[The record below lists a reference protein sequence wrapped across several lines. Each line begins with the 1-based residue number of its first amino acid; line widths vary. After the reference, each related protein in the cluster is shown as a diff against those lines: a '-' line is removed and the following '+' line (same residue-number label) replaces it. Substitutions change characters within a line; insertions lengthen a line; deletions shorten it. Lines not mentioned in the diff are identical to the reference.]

1 MNVRGNL
8 PATLFLT
15 LLVPAV
21 FAGDVEHQAA
31 FFEAKV
37 RPLLVARCYECHST
51 EAGKSKG
58 GLLLDSR
65 DALRKGGESG
75 PVLDLEHPELSPLLV
90 AVRRENA
97 DTAMPPKEPL
107 ARAEVAVLEE
117 WIRSGAF
124 DPRSGGVALDPMEK
138 RLEEARAHWAFLPLH
153 KKQGPEVRPSRW
165 VRTPLDAFVLAGFE
179 KLGLQPAPEADP
191 RTVLKRL
198 SLDITGLLPD
208 AETVE
213 AFARNPDEAAY
224 ERAVDALLA
233 SPHFGE
239 RWGRHWLDLA
249 RYADSS
255 GLHNDLDRPH
265 AWRYRD
271 YVIASFNTDKP
282 YARFIA
288 EQLAGDEFAPGSEEA
303 LVATGFCRNGPSN
316 EDNMGN
322 KAEQYRLDELD
333 DVIST
338 TASVFLGLS
347 LGCARC
353 HDHKYDPLTAADYYQ
368 MLAVFNGTE
377 KLGLPQRAEK
387 KSTDASGEA
396 VKVHALIEK
405 SSTVR
410 PTYLLKRGNLLTPGA
425 EVSPGPPKVLDF
437 ARFTLESPG
446 ADCTTSGRRLAL
458 SRWIASPQNPLTW
471 RVLANRLW
479 QYATGRPIVAT
490 PSNFGFRGERPSNPA
505 LLDYLA
511 GMLLEN
517 GGRMKPVLREIFL
530 SATYRQSSAVV
541 ERSAAA
547 DPDNRLFWR
556 MPRRRMQAEILRDNI
571 LRVSGCLNAELGGP
585 GIKPRIRP
593 ELIATSQR
601 NKWPELAADGP
612 GQWRRSVYIY
622 AKRQLLLPM
631 MELFDAPASAES
643 CALRSESVVPTQA
656 LLLMNDEFVEEQA
669 FFFAQRAWRECGA
682 GRESLA
688 AVVSRML
695 EAVLLRPAGV
705 IRLSQATRFVEER
718 AEVYTQRGEGREAAH
733 TKALA
738 DLGHVLFNTSEF
750 LYVD

>member
-1 MNVRGNL
+1 
-8 PATLFLT
+8 
-15 LLVPAV
+15 
-21 FAGDVEHQAA
+21 
-31 FFEAKV
+31 
-37 RPLLVARCYECHST
+37 
-51 EAGKSKG
+51 
-58 GLLLDSR
+58 LD
-65 DALRKGGESG
+65 
-75 PVLDLEHPELSPLLV
+75 HPELSPLLA

-107 ARAEVAVLEE
+107 LQAEVAILEQ

-124 DPRSGGVALDPMEK
+124 DPRGGGLALDSMDK
-138 RLEEARAHWAFLPLH
+138 RMEEARAHWAFLPLQ
-153 KKQGPEVRPSRW
+153 KIQTPGLRSPEW
-165 VRTPLDAFVLAGFE
+165 VRAPLDVFVLAELE
-179 KLGLQPAPEADP
+179 KHGLQPAPEADP
-191 RTVLKRL
+191 RTFIKRL

-208 AETVE
+208 VETVE
-213 AFARNPDEAAY
+213 AFARNPDKASQ
-224 ERAVDALLA
+224 ERAVDGLLA

-271 YVIASFNTDKP
+271 YVITSFNADKP

-288 EQLAGDEFAPGSEEA
+288 EQLAGDEYAPGSEEA

-377 KLGLPQRAEK
+377 KLGLPLRAEK
-387 KSTDASGEA
+387 KKTDASGEA
-396 VKVHALIEK
+396 VKVHALIER
-405 SSTVR
+405 SSNVR
-410 PTYLLKRGNLLTPGA
+410 PTYLLKRGNLLTPGE
-425 EVSPGPPKVLDF
+425 EVKPGPPRALDF
-437 ARFTLESPG
+437 AKFTLDPPD
-446 ADCTTSGRRLAL
+446 ALAATSGRRLAL

-479 QYATGRPIVAT
+479 LYATGRPIVAT

-511 GMLLEN
+511 GRLLEN
-517 GGRMKPVLREIFL
+517 GGRIKPVLREVFL
-530 SATYRQSSAVV
+530 SATYRQSSAFV
-541 ERSAAA
+541 ERSAAV

-556 MPRRRMQAEILRDNI
+556 VPRRRMQAEILRDNI
-571 LRVSGCLNAELGGP
+571 LQVSGCLNPEFGGP

-593 ELIATSQR
+593 ELITTSQR
-601 NKWPELAADGP
+601 NKWPELAVDGP
-612 GQWRRSVYIY
+612 EQWRRSVYIY
-622 AKRQLLLPM
+622 IKRQLLLPM
-631 MELFDAPASAES
+631 MELFDAPASSES
-643 CALRSESVVPTQA
+643 CALRAESVVPTQA

-669 FFFAQRAWRECGA
+669 FFFAQRVWRECGA
-682 GRESLA
+682 GREPLG
-688 AVVSRML
+688 AVVSKMIG
-695 EAVLLRPAGV
+695 AVTLRPPGTDRV
-705 IRLSQATRFVEER
+705 LQATRFVEER
-718 AEVYTQRGEGREAAH
+718 LGAYTQQGESREAAH

-738 DLGHVLFNTSEF
+738 DLGHVLLNTSEF

>member
-1 MNVRGNL
+1 MSPRGKL
-8 PATLFLT
+8 LATLAVACLT
-15 LLVPAV
+15 PSV
-21 FAGDVEHQAA
+21 FAADEEKQAA
-31 FFEAKV
+31 FFESKV
-37 RPLLVARCYECHST
+37 RPLLVARCYECHSN
-51 EAGKSKG
+51 ESGKSKG

-65 DALRKGGESG
+65 EALHRGGESG
-75 PVLDLEHPELSPLLV
+75 PVLDREHPEKSLLLS

-107 ARAEVAVLEE
+107 PPGEVAVFEE

-124 DPRSGGVALDPMEK
+124 DPRVGPVAVDPME
-138 RLEEARAHWAFLPLH
+138 RRMEEARSHWAFLPRH
-153 KKQGPEVRPSRW
+153 NAQAPAVRGSEW
-165 VRTPLDAFVLAGFE
+165 VRTPVDAFVLAGLE
-179 KLGLQPAPEADP
+179 KRGLHPAPAADP
-191 RTVLKRL
+191 RTLLRRL
-198 SLDITGLLPD
+198 HLDITGLLPD
-208 AETVE
+208 VETVE

-233 SPHFGE
+233 NPHFGE

-271 YVIASFNTDKP
+271 YVIASFNADKP

-288 EQLAGDEFAPGSEEA
+288 EQISGDEFAPGSEEA

-338 TASVFLGLS
+338 TSSVFLGLS

-377 KLGLPQRAEK
+377 KLGLPLRAEK
-387 KSTDASGEA
+387 KKTEGAEEA

-405 SSTVR
+405 SPKVR
-410 PTYLLKRGNLLTPGA
+410 PTYLLKRGNLLTPGV
-425 EVSPGPPKVLDF
+425 EVQPGPPKVFDF
-437 ARFTLESPG
+437 AGFTLEAPASNSI
-446 ADCTTSGRRLAL
+446 TSGRRLAL

-479 QYATGRPIVAT
+479 QYATGLPIVAT
-490 PSNFGFRGERPSNPA
+490 PSNFGFRGERPSNPM

-511 GMLLEN
+511 GALLEN

-530 SATYRQSSAVV
+530 SATYRQSSVFVAH
-541 ERSAAA
+541 SAAA

-556 MPRRRMQAEILRDNI
+556 MPRKRMQAEILRDNI
-571 LRVSGCLNAELGGP
+571 LQVSGCLNPELGGP

-593 ELIATSQR
+593 ELITASQR

-612 GQWRRSVYIY
+612 AQWRRSVYIY
-622 AKRQLLLPM
+622 AKRQLLLPL

-643 CALRSESVVPTQA
+643 CALRTESVVPTQA
-656 LLLMNDEFVEEQA
+656 LLLMNDEFVEDQA
-669 FFFAQRAWRECGA
+669 GFFARRIWRECGSGKEPLVA
-682 GRESLA
+682 M
-688 AVVSRML
+688 VSKMIGS
-695 EAVLLRPAGV
+695 VMLRPAEPV
-705 IRLSQATRFVEER
+705 RVSQANRFVEER
-718 AEVYTQRGEGREAAH
+718 ADAYMRQGDAQEAACI
-733 TKALA
+733 KALA
-738 DLGHVLFNTSEF
+738 DLGHVLLNTSEF
-750 LYVD
+750 MYVD